1 MDKLYIKHI
10 YALMSVKEWQV
21 EHCIELLAEGAT
33 VPFISRYRK
42 ERTGQ
47 LDEVQV
53 AEIKHWFLK
62 FEELDKRKEAVVK
75 SISEQ
80 GKLTPALE
88 KLGGE
93 CIAMQDL
100 EDLYLPYR
108 PKRRTRAAMAK
119 EKGLEPLAQ
128 AMLTFNVQDFGRYV
142 GSVVNG
148 DSLPDEESV
157 LQGARDIIA

>member
-10 YALMSVKEWQV
+10 SALMSVKEWQV
-21 EHCIELLAEGAT
+21 EHCVELLAEGAT

-80 GKLTPALE
+80 GKLTPELE
-88 KLGGE
+88 KLVGE

-100 EDLYLPYR
+100 EDLYLP
-108 PKRRTRAAMAK
+108 
-119 EKGLEPLAQ
+119 
-128 AMLTFNVQDFGRYV
+128 
-142 GSVVNG
+142 
-148 DSLPDEESV
+148 
-157 LQGARDIIA
+157 